1 MRLRGV
7 TLLEMLVV
15 VAIIGILAAVATPAV
30 EPAVKRA
37 RLRGAAEEVAGFI
50 DDARHRA
57 VTQGRCFRVRVVG
70 GDTLIL
76 ERRSSVDCVDLAAD
90 GWEPAERTKTLR
102 GFAIVGEAVPAVPA
116 DERFV
121 FRPSSRLRGDGT
133 LTTTASG
140 SRLEIALPGSPERS
154 PVTATRLGRVC
165 AALHTTAPPPLAAPV
180 ECP

>member
-1 MRLRGV
+1 V

-154 PVTATRLGRVC
+154 TVTATRLGRVC